1 MIGVDGWM
9 ARDLHRSFEFQI
21 YRARANRYQSSA
33 AVAAATHR
41 WRVSFVGTWM
51 GSCLG
56 KNIVDDVVVVV
67 YRTAFEHY

>member
-1 MIGVDGWM
+1 MDGWM

-33 AVAAATHR
+33 AAAAHR

-56 KNIVDDVVVVV
+56 KSIVDDVVVVV